1 MRKEEKMS
9 TKKKFT
15 ELPRPFIV
23 GVISEPDPENCI
35 KAIKLSEYD
44 GAVAFDLYLHSL
56 EKKYLN
62 KQDLRTIFSSTNCP
76 VLTLNYRWNLKGLI
90 QITDEERVRQHMLAL
105 EAGSAG
111 MDIEA
116 DLFDEV
122 PGPVPWTKEAFEY
135 STNDSSRPRELSFDK
150 KAVERQKKL
159 FKEVQQAGGEVLLSA
174 HTRVPLTAEK
184 IVKIGKELEAR
195 GANMAKIVAVCR
207 NQEDVLENI
216 KGCITLKKE
225 IKIPFQLQ
233 GHGEQ
238 AKVLRV
244 INPML
249 GAMLVFCHQTFKPGG
264 FHDQPL
270 IRAMK
275 AIFDN
280 TAWINV
286 TRPLEEEKFL

>member
-1 MRKEEKMS
+1 MTVR
-9 TKKKFT
+9 KKFT
-15 ELPRPFIV
+15 ELPQPFIV
-23 GVISEPDPENCI
+23 GVINEPDPENCI
-35 KAIKLSEYD
+35 KTIKMSEYD
-44 GAVAFDLYLHSL
+44 GANAFDLYLHSL
-56 EKKYLN
+56 EKKYRN
-62 KQDLRTIFSSTNCP
+62 KEDLKAIISSTTCP
-76 VLTLNYRWNLKGLI
+76 VLTLNYRWNFKGLI
-90 QITDEERVRQHMLAL
+90 DITDEERVKEHILAL

-116 DLFDEV
+116 DLFDVV
-122 PGPVPWTKEAFEY
+122 PGPLPWTKEAFEY
-135 STNDSSRPRELSFDK
+135 STNDSSLPRELSFDK
-150 KAVERQKKL
+150 KAVDRQKKL

-184 IVKIGKELEAR
+184 ILKIGKELESR
-195 GANMAKIVAVCR
+195 GANMTKIVAVCR
-207 NQEDVLENI
+207 HVEDVLENI
-216 KGCITLKKE
+216 KGCIALKKE
-225 IKIPFQLQ
+225 LKIPFQLQ
-233 GHGEQ
+233 GHGEH

-280 TAWINV
+280 TAWANV
-286 TRPLEEEKFL
+286 TKPLKEEKFL

>member
-1 MRKEEKMS
+1 MEKG
-9 TKKKFT
+9 KKFST
-15 ELPRPFIV
+15 LPRPFIV

-35 KAIKLSEYD
+35 KTIRMSEYD

-56 EKKYLN
+56 DKKYLN
-62 KQDLRTIFSSTNCP
+62 KEDLRAIFSSTNCP
-76 VLTLNYRWNLKGLI
+76 VLTLNYRWNLKGPI
-90 QITDEERVRQHMLAL
+90 NITDDERVRQHLLAL

-111 MDIEA
+111 MDVEA

-122 PGPVPWTKEAFEY
+122 PGALPWTKEAFDY
-135 STNDSSRPRELSFDK
+135 STNDNSRPRELSFDP

-174 HTRVPLTAEK
+174 HTRVPLIAEK
-184 IVKIGKELEAR
+184 ILKIGKELEFR

-207 NQEDVLENI
+207 NEEDVVENI
-216 KGCITLKKE
+216 KGCVALKKE
-225 IKIPFQLQ
+225 LKIPFQLQ
-233 GHGEQ
+233 GHGEH

-249 GAMLVFCHQTFKPGG
+249 GAMLFFCHQTLKPGG

-270 IRAMK
+270 IRSMRAVLENTGWT
-275 AIFDN
+275 AI
-280 TAWINV
+280 TK
-286 TRPLEEEKFL
+286 PLEDEKFL

>member
-9 TKKKFT
+9 AKKKFT

-23 GVISEPDPENCI
+23 GVISEPDPDSCI
-35 KAIKLSEYD
+35 KTIKMSEYD

-62 KQDLRTIFSSTNCP
+62 KQDLRAIFSSTSCP
-76 VLTLNYRWNLKGLI
+76 VLTLNYRWNLKGPI

-116 DLFDEV
+116 DLYDEV
-122 PGPVPWTKEAFEY
+122 PGPLPWTKEAFDY
-135 STNDSSRPRELSFDK
+135 STNDNSRPRELSFDP
-150 KAVERQKKL
+150 KAVDRQKKL
-159 FKEVQQAGGEVLLSA
+159 FKEAQQAGGEVLLSA

-184 IVKIGKELEAR
+184 ILKIGKELESR

-207 NQEDVLENI
+207 SEEDMLENM
-216 KGCITLKKE
+216 KGCIALKNE
-225 IKIPFQLQ
+225 LKIPFQLQ
-233 GHGEQ
+233 GHGEY

-249 GAMLVFCHQTFKPGG
+249 GAMLVFCHQTLKPGG

-275 AIFDN
+275 NIFDN
-280 TAWINV
+280 VSWTKV
-286 TRPLEEEKFL
+286 TKSLKEEKFL